1 MKKKIII
8 ATIGTAILLSA
19 CGNNNSEI
27 IKQQSSATTAA
38 ATEMSADSNSSASEN
53 SGDLGF
59 NNSGAVSSEKSS
71 TITGIST
78 TGDLTTFSIAE
89 LGIKISFDST
99 RYTVIPST
107 GSTVYT
113 WNMTANGATETPM
126 VVSVNKLSSI
136 SVDEAKQAIIA
147 QGYDEKYINIQTD
160 KNNDIYGEY
169 NSDPSVL
176 PIDQNYFVV
185 PASKNGYMLSVK
197 MPYTEDM
204 NGAKTV
210 SAASISFI
218 NTISNSITIPTRW
231 IPVDLASYTKDMD
244 NKYSNGKIAQNEA
257 SEAVDASTELS
268 TSETK
273 SSTNTIKKAS
283 EDNSDADSTAESLL
297 HD

>member
-1 MKKKIII
+1 MKKKIMI
-8 ATIGTAILLSA
+8 AVLGTVFILSA

-38 ATEMSADSNSSASEN
+38 ATEIPASSNQSESEN
-53 SGDLGF
+53 SGNLGLD
-59 NNSGAVSSEKSS
+59 NSGAVSSEKSS
-71 TITGIST
+71 AVTGIST

-89 LGIKISFDST
+89 LGIKMSFDST
-99 RYTVIPST
+99 RYAVTPST
-107 GSTVYT
+107 GNAVYT
-113 WNMTANGATETPM
+113 WNMTANGANETPM
-126 VVSVNKLSSI
+126 VVSVDKLSSI
-136 SVDEAKQAIIA
+136 SADEAKQAIIA

-160 KNNDIYGEY
+160 TNNDVYGEY

-231 IPVDLASYTKDMD
+231 IPVDLESYAKDMD
-244 NKYSNGKIAQNEA
+244 SKYSDGKIAQKEA
-257 SEAVDASTELS
+257 SELATVSTASSAVSSSVAKST
-268 TSETK
+268 T
-273 SSTNTIKKAS
+273 KKAS
-283 EDNSDADSTAESLL
+283 ENVSDADSTAESLL